1 MSELLLFA
9 GYNLHSYIA
18 EPWSLLAEL
27 QNSEF

>member
-9 GYNLHSYIA
+9 GYNLQCYIA

-27 QNSEF
+27 QNEF